1 MRAYLI
7 ALAATSFLVQMAIA
21 IVPSPSRWASQCSV
35 VTTTIYC
42 YGGIFTTPEANF
54 PQSDTWSVDVSKDFT
69 LSSASWTNV
78 TENGDFATTPTG
90 FGIMTPLNDGVS
102 FLVNGGLS
110 TPLNQSEV
118 NQTTVFNTATKTW
131 STVNST
137 GITQARQHTAVID
150 TSGRIWFWGG
160 VSDYQTGYNNV
171 SYWGAF
177 TTLDLTSTLW
187 SSTSGNAGNALP
199 RVGHTM
205 TITNSGLIYII
216 GGLTATKESYLDA
229 QGRLQWL
236 LQSVSMSEIP
246 TYDTKSGVWSE
257 VTGVGQIPPPRNIH
271 SASLGSDGTT
281 IYVFGG
287 ASEANLTTVYDD
299 LYTFDTTKSSWTQ
312 INAANGPSPRAGH
325 CAVQVNNTMFILFG
339 YDFTLSSLSD
349 IHALDTVNLKWV
361 DTFSANGYPLISNS
375 SSSKNTTT
383 CTDPC
388 SCSGDCSQSSG
399 LSTGAIVGIAV
410 GCGVGAIGA
419 AVLLFLCL
427 RRRSRKQRDYEH
439 PSGPAMQQSYEE
451 RPLPPV
457 HTESQPSE
465 SLFNSASQS
474 ENKGSYYGQSGQ
486 GPRSSMI
493 GTEAT
498 DSTPP
503 YSAPFAAAQPPHSHG
518 TSFVS
523 KPDAAEVPHFTL
535 QATKPNEDD
544 D

>member
-1 MRAYLI
+1 MRAHLI
-7 ALAATSFLVQMAIA
+7 ALAATSFLVQSAIA
-21 IVPSPSRWASQCSV
+21 IVPSPSRWASQCSAV
-35 VTTTIYC
+35 ASTIYC

-54 PQSDTWSVDVSKDFT
+54 PQSDTWSIDVSKDFS
-69 LSSASWTNV
+69 LASASWTNV
-78 TENGDFATTPTG
+78 TENGDFVTTPTG

-110 TPLNQSEV
+110 TPFNQSEV

-137 GITQARQHTAVID
+137 GITQARQHQAVTD
-150 TSGRIWFWGG
+150 ASGRIWFWGG
-160 VSDYQTGYNNV
+160 VSDYQTGYNNL

-177 TTLDLTSTLW
+177 TTLDLGSTLW
-187 SSTSGNAGNALP
+187 SSTSGEAGNAP
-199 RVGHTM
+199 ARVGHTM

-216 GGLTATKESYLDA
+216 GGLAATKETYLDA

-236 LQSVSMSEIP
+236 LQSVSMSDIP
-246 TYDTKSGVWSE
+246 VYDTRSGVWSE
-257 VTGVGQIPPPRNIH
+257 ITGVGQIPISRNIH
-271 SASLGSDGTT
+271 SATLGSDGAT
-281 IYVFGG
+281 IFVFGG
-287 ASEANLTTVYDD
+287 ASEANLSSVYDD
-299 LYTFDTTKSSWTQ
+299 LYTFDTSKSSWTQ
-312 INAANGPSPRAGH
+312 INAPNGPSPRAGH

-339 YDFTLSSLSD
+339 YDFTLASLSD
-349 IHALDTVNLKWV
+349 IHALDTVNMKWV

-388 SCSGDCSQSSG
+388 SCHGDCPASSG
-399 LSTGAIVGIAV
+399 LGTGAIVGIAV

-419 AVLLFLCL
+419 SVLLFFCL
-427 RRRSRKQRDYEH
+427 RRRKQKQPNYEH
-439 PSGPAMQQSYEE
+439 PSGPVMKDTYDE

-465 SLFNSASQS
+465 SLFNSGSQS
-474 ENKGSYYGQSGQ
+474 ENKSSYYGQSGQ
-486 GPRSSMI
+486 ELRSSMMGSI
-493 GTEAT
+493 AT

-503 YSAPFAAAQPPHSHG
+503 YSAPFAAQPPHSHG
-518 TSFVS
+518 TTFVS
-523 KPDAAEVPHFTL
+523 KPDAAEVPNFTL